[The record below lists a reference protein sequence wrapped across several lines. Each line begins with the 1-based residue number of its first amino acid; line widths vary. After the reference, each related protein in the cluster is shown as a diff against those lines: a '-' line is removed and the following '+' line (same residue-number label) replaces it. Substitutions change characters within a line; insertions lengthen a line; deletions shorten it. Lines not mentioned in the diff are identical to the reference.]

1 MNVLFVGNSGFP
13 FGLAA
18 VEKQKI
24 IAKGLV
30 ENGNSVKVIC
40 TEGEHSEKM
49 IPRKGDFEG
58 IEYYYTSIFTY
69 QKNNILLRKVNKYL
83 GAISEPFV
91 LLFSKCDVIVALS
104 RNYFVMCEYK
114 LISKIKGIP
123 LTMLVHEDNT
133 FIKNKRFSLKSL
145 NQLFYNKYIWNMV
158 DAVFPISSYLEELI
172 KTKNPCLKQFP
183 LPSLTDFEFINN
195 VQAGKM
201 GKYFLFC
208 GGAGYYEI
216 IEFIIKSFEL
226 TESKNYTLTLVSSG
240 SVDQINR
247 INARIKKST
256 KPNKIKI
263 VSFLPYNELIAYYK
277 SSAALLIPLRNS
289 IQDIARF
296 PHKIAEYCAAGSPI
310 ITTKYGE
317 PAKFLKHNKTALIS
331 ENYTP
336 LSFSKQMIYVIENP
350 EIVRVIGNN
359 SLNEGKNMFDYKS
372 KINSLS
378 NFLKEL

>member
-1 MNVLFVGNSGFP
+1 MFKVLY
-13 FGLAA
+13 
-18 VEKQKI
+18 
-24 IAKGLV
+24 
-30 ENGNSVKVIC
+30 
-40 TEGEHSEKM
+40 
-49 IPRKGDFEG
+49 D
-58 IEYYYTSIFTY
+58 
-69 QKNNILLRKVNKYL
+69 
-83 GAISEPFV
+83 
-91 LLFSKCDVIVALS
+91 
-104 RNYFVMCEYK
+104 
-114 LISKIKGIP
+114 
-123 LTMLVHEDNT
+123 
-133 FIKNKRFSLKSL
+133 
-145 NQLFYNKYIWNMV
+145 
-158 DAVFPISSYLEELI
+158 
-172 KTKNPCLKQFP
+172 
-183 LPSLTDFEFINN
+183 
-195 VQAGKM
+195 
-201 GKYFLFC
+201 
-208 GGAGYYEI
+208 
-216 IEFIIKSFEL
+216 
-226 TESKNYTLTLVSSG
+226 
-240 SVDQINR
+240 
-247 INARIKKST
+247 
-256 KPNKIKI
+256 IKI